1 MASQFK
7 GWLSNLSDLLQPNH
21 VHPPKRRVESMNF
34 FDEEESLKLIAKEIG
49 PIDSP
54 LHCIVGDGIHV
65 SFSVRHD
72 KKGGI
77 SLCILIVIVYPN
89 VLLLCCL

>member
-1 MASQFK
+1 M
-7 GWLSNLSDLLQPNH
+7 
-21 VHPPKRRVESMNF
+21 MNF

-54 LHCIVGDGIHV
+54 LHNIAEDGIHV
-65 SFSVRHD
+65 IFSVRHD
-72 KKGGI
+72 KEGGI